1 MTQAPFIFETARVP
15 KTEQTPDGQPIGL
28 TQRTSEREAED
39 PVTFNYATLVGPD
52 EKTGV
57 GDANR
62 CKYFVTNAIEPTDTV
77 TTYTWSATSAGSGVI
92 TFQDEDGNTISGG
105 ALGAADLTTIWA
117 SFDIADTY
125 TIQCVL
131 SSDATNPANRT
142 ITQVTTVT
150 T

>member
-1 MTQAPFIFETARVP
+1 MTQAPFIYETARVP

-28 TQRTSEREAED
+28 TSRTSQRESMD
-39 PVTFNYATLVGPD
+39 PDTFVWATLVGPD

-57 GDANR
+57 GNDNR
-62 CKYFVTNAIEPTDTV
+62 CKYFVTNAIEPTDST
-77 TTYTWSATSAGSGVI
+77 TTYTWSATSADDGVI
-92 TFQDEDGNTISGG
+92 TFQNEAGTTISGG

-117 SFDIADTY
+117 SFDSADTY

-131 SSDATNPANRT
+131 SSSETNPANRT

-150 T
+150 A